1 MKRLATILAI
11 AGLVTIP
18 SLAFAGIA
26 GSDHDRGGQICQ
38 NCHIPHNAQ
47 GDKLWFEAP
56 SGTFTG
62 IQDLCYSCH
71 DGSVTSVG
79 LTTAFN
85 STLQQHKGIAANGST
100 GDCDGCHDVHNQNP
114 NLTGKF
120 LYADVT
126 ISANSEYCSGC
137 HDGSAPTEYA
147 AADALGNHVYGAAS
161 TTNHYNAS
169 GFSCVQC
176 HTPHGAAAQ
185 TTNPPG
191 LTNPILLADNQPG
204 AFYGAFCISCHNGTA
219 PTGGVT
225 GAGGVA
231 AADVNDYTQS
241 VGDLTET
248 SHPTT
253 TASAGGCNLCHD
265 VHNPSSVTTNLP
277 KLLLENNTDGA
288 YCVSCHTGG
297 GGPTIGTSHPYF
309 VTPTDVNMNSGLTPA
324 LPWSDEVNDDPAD
337 AVFAGLDYPAATAD
351 LIVCESCHSV
361 HRQGVYGPFLR
372 ETNAANELCGSCHPA
387 NY

>member
-1 MKRLATILAI
+1 MKRLVTILAI
-11 AGLVTIP
+11 AGLV
-18 SLAFAGIA
+18 SLPVAAFAGIA

-85 STLQQHKGIAANGST
+85 AALEQHIGITANGST

-114 NLTGKF
+114 NGTGKF
-120 LYADVT
+120 LYTDVVK
-126 ISANSEYCSGC
+126 SANNEYCSSC
-137 HDGSAPTEYA
+137 HDGDGGVYS
-147 AADALGNHVYGAAS
+147 AADVLGNHTYGATG
-161 TTNHYNAS
+161 TTNHYNGS

-176 HTPHGAAAQ
+176 HTPHGATAQ
-185 TTNPPG
+185 TTNPAG

-204 AFYGAFCISCHNGTA
+204 ATYGAFCISCHNGTI

-231 AADVNDYTQS
+231 SANTFDYTMG
-241 VGDLTET
+241 VVDATT
-248 SHPTT
+248 VKHPTT
-253 TASAGGCNLCHD
+253 TATVGGCNYCHD
-265 VHNPSSVTTNLP
+265 VHNPSTATTNLDH
-277 KLLLENNTDGA
+277 LLLAENADGA
-288 YCVSCHTGG
+288 YCTSCHTGG
-297 GGPTIGTSHPYF
+297 GGPTIGTSHPYN
-309 VTPTDVNMNSGLTPA
+309 VAPTTVDNTGLTPA
-324 LPWSDEVNDDPAD
+324 LPWSDEIDDDPGD
-337 AVFAGLDYPAATAD
+337 LVFSGTDYTNASTG
-351 LIVCESCHSV
+351 LIVCESCHSA
-361 HRQGVYGPFLR
+361 HRQGVYAPLLR